1 MPPPWTPSAS
11 WPRRPTPSTT
21 PSTCRSRRRPPPP
34 DRARRPA
41 PGRAPHR
48 PHRNTAETRRTAMA
62 EATATVTATDATFDE
77 VVLKSD
83 KPVLVDFWAA
93 WCGPCRQIAPSLEA
107 IAAENG
113 DKLTVVKLNI
123 DENPGV
129 AAKYGIMSIPTM
141 NVYQGGEVVKTIVG
155 AKPKAAIERDLAEF
169 IG

>member
-1 MPPPWTPSAS
+1 
-11 WPRRPTPSTT
+11 
-21 PSTCRSRRRPPPP
+21 
-34 DRARRPA
+34 
-41 PGRAPHR
+41 
-48 PHRNTAETRRTAMA
+48 MA
-62 EATATVTATDATFDE
+62 GATVTATDATFDE

-107 IAAENG
+107 IASEHG
-113 DKLTVVKLNI
+113 DRLTVVKLNI

-155 AKPKAAIERDLAEF
+155 AKPKAAIERDLSDF
-169 IG
+169 IA